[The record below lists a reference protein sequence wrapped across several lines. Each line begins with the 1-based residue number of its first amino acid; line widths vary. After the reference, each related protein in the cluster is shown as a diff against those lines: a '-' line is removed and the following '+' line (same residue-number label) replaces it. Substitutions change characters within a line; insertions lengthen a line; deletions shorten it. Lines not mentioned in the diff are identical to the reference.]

1 MPRERRHVTI
11 SDLARHLGVA
21 KGTVSRALNNYPD
34 VAPETRSRIAL
45 AAEELGYR
53 PSSIARKL
61 KSNRVDAVG
70 IVLPMADNLI
80 ADPFLSEFLDG
91 VSHALDQRGQDLL
104 VSTASSIE
112 STVHVYERL
121 IAERKVDG
129 IVVTRT
135 RTDDPRINFLR
146 DRGFPFVTHGQCGLP
161 GGFASFDIDNE
172 RAFIEAVGHVVALGH
187 RRIGYVGGP
196 SAYNF
201 SRLRLSGFRKGMVN
215 AGLTL
220 DEDLIVECPLDQEA
234 GRRGAN
240 ILVHRPNPPTAILCA
255 SDWLAIGAIR
265 ALREL
270 NLRVG
275 TDVTVIGYDG
285 IPVGAFVDPPLTT
298 YSQTMREAG
307 AKVAGMLHDVI
318 NGAEPDSLSSMGEA
332 FLVKRDSDGPPSKT
346 PIQLAQQL
354 SSANA
359 VDGYK
364 AT

>member
-1 MPRERRHVTI
+1 MPSNRRHVTI

-34 VAPETRSRIAL
+34 VAPETRTRIAD
-45 AAEELGYR
+45 AAEKLGYR

-61 KSNRVDAVG
+61 KSNRVDAIG

-91 VSHALDQRGQDLL
+91 VSHALDQRGQDML
-104 VSTASSIE
+104 VSTAGSIE
-112 STVHVYERL
+112 ATVHVYERL

-129 IVVTRT
+129 IIVTRT

-172 RAFIEAVGHVVALGH
+172 LAFVQAVGHVVDLGH
-187 RRIGYVGGP
+187 RRVGYIGGP
-196 SAYNF
+196 SSYNF
-201 SRLRLSGFRKGMVN
+201 SRLRLSGYRKGIVK
-215 AGLTL
+215 AGLPL
-220 DEDLIVECPLDQEA
+220 EEELIVECPLDQES
-234 GRRGAN
+234 GRRGADK
-240 ILVHRPNPPTAILCA
+240 LVHLTNPPTALLCA

-265 ALREL
+265 ALRDL
-270 NLRVG
+270 NVQVG
-275 TDVTVIGYDG
+275 ADVSVIGYDG

-307 AKVAGMLHDVI
+307 AKVAGMLHEVI

-332 FLVKRDSDGPPSKT
+332 FLLKRESDGPPAKT
-346 PIQLAQQL
+346 PSQLANL
-354 SSANA
+354 IAASNV
-359 VDGYK
+359 VDGYR

>member
-1 MPRERRHVTI
+1 MPRDRRHVTI

-34 VAPETRSRIAL
+34 VAPETRSRIAS
-45 AAEELGYR
+45 AAEQLGYR

-112 STVHVYERL
+112 ATVHVYERL

-129 IVVTRT
+129 VVVTRT
-135 RTDDPRINFLR
+135 RTDDPRITFLR

-172 RAFIEAVGHVVALGH
+172 LAFIEAVAHVVKLGH

-196 SAYNF
+196 SSYNF
-201 SRLRLSGFRKGMVN
+201 SRLRLSGYRKGVVK
-215 AGLTL
+215 AGLVP
-220 DEDLIVECPLDQEA
+220 DEDLIIECPLDQEA
-234 GRRGAN
+234 GHQGTERLMAQ
-240 ILVHRPNPPTAILCA
+240 PEPPTVLLCA

-265 ALREL
+265 ALRDMGL
-270 NLRVG
+270 HVG
-275 TDVTVIGYDG
+275 SDVSVIGYDG

-298 YSQTMREAG
+298 FSQSMRNAG
-307 AKVAGMLHDVI
+307 ATVAGMLMEVI
-318 NGAEPDSLSSMGEA
+318 EGTVPDTLSHMGRA
-332 FLVKRDSDGPPSKT
+332 VLIARNSDGPPSKT
-346 PIQLAQQL
+346 PAQLARQI

-359 VDGYK
+359 VDSYN